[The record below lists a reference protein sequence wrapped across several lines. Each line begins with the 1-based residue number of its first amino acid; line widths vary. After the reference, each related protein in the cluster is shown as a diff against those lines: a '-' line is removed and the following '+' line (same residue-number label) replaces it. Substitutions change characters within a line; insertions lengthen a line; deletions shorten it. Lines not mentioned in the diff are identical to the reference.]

1 MTSVPMRACAAAVLA
16 SIVSACQPTDR
27 VITVGGDE
35 PYLSGTPQY
44 APDDPCK
51 GVVPQLCPR

>member
-1 MTSVPMRACAAAVLA
+1 MTFVPGRPLCAGLLLLAAA
-16 SIVSACQPTDR
+16 ACQPAGDR
-27 VITVGGDE
+27 VVTVGG
-35 PYLSGTPQY
+35 PGTPQY